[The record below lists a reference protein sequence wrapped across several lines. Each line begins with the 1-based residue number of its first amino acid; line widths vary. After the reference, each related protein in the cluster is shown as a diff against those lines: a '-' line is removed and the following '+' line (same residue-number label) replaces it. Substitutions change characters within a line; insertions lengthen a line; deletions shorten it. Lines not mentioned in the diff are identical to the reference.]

1 MRFPGGLFRKC
12 LPVFLFFFILSTCT
26 AQPKEPLSYD
36 SLQVYFSPQGGCQQA
51 IIEEIGK
58 ARKTLD
64 IAMFSFTNRELG
76 NAAIAARNR
85 GVEVRVVLDESQ
97 AANKYSKK
105 NYFLNKGIPIRL
117 TRGLGRGI
125 MHHKFAVIDGQVILT
140 GSFNWTAN
148 AEENNFENLL
158 VIHSP
163 VLAMKYADEF
173 QKIYGT
179 AVEAT
184 PEQKKR

>member
-1 MRFPGGLFRKC
+1 VRFRGGLSGKC
-12 LPVFLFFFILSTCT
+12 LPAFLFLFFLSTC
-26 AQPKEPLSYD
+26 AAHPKEPVSYD

-64 IAMFSFTNRELG
+64 VAMFSFTNRELG
-76 NAAIAARNR
+76 NAVIAAQKR

-97 AANKYSKK
+97 AANRYSKK
-105 NYFLNKGIPIRL
+105 NYFLNSGLYIRL
-117 TRGLGRGI
+117 ARGLGRGI
-125 MHHKFAVIDGQVILT
+125 MHHKFAVIDSRIVIT

-163 VLAMKYADEF
+163 LLAMKYADEF
-173 QKIYGT
+173 QKIFRAAKE
-179 AVEAT
+179 AVL
-184 PEQKKR
+184 EQKKR

>member
-1 MRFPGGLFRKC
+1 MRFVRFHGLFQW
-12 LPVFLFFFILSTCT
+12 LALFILLT
-26 AQPKEPLSYD
+26 AFNVSASAEPLSYD

-51 IIEEIGK
+51 IVGEIGK
-58 ARKTLD
+58 ADKTLD
-64 IAMFSFTNRELG
+64 IAMFSFTNREIA
-76 NAAIAARNR
+76 NAVTAARDR

-97 AANKYSKK
+97 AKNKYSKK
-105 NYFLNKGIPIRL
+105 NYFLNKGFSIRL
-117 TRGLGRGI
+117 ASGLGRGI
-125 MHHKFAVIDGQVILT
+125 MHHKFAVIDSQVVIT

-158 VIHSP
+158 VIYSP

-179 AVEAT
+179 ANEAII
-184 PEQKKR
+184 K

>member
-1 MRFPGGLFRKC
+1 MRFPGGFFGKC
-12 LPVFLFFFILSTCT
+12 LSVFLLFFFLSACI
-26 AQPKEPLSYD
+26 AHSKEPLSYD

-51 IIEEIGK
+51 IIGKIGK
-58 ARKTLD
+58 AKKTLD

-76 NAAIAARNR
+76 NAVIAARDR

-105 NYFLNKGIPIRL
+105 NYFLNKGISIRL
-117 TRGLGRGI
+117 ARGLGRGI

-158 VIHSP
+158 VIYSP

-173 QKIYGT
+173 QKIYG
-179 AVEAT
+179 AAGEAT
-184 PEQKKR
+184 IEQKRK

>member
-1 MRFPGGLFRKC
+1 MKLYRPFILLVLC
-12 LPVFLFFFILSTCT
+12 FFITCT
-26 AQPKEPLSYD
+26 ASSTGAEPISYD

-51 IIEEIGK
+51 IVEEIGK
-58 ARKTLD
+58 AKKTLD

-76 NAAIAARNR
+76 NTVISARKR

-97 AANKYSKK
+97 ASNKYSKK
-105 NYFLNKGIPIRL
+105 NYFLNNGLSIRL

-125 MHHKFAVIDGQVILT
+125 MHHKFAVIDSRVVIT

-163 VLAMKYADEF
+163 VLAMRYADEF
-173 QKIYGT
+173 QKIYS
-179 AVEAT
+179 AAKEAA
-184 PEQKKR
+184 PEQKKK